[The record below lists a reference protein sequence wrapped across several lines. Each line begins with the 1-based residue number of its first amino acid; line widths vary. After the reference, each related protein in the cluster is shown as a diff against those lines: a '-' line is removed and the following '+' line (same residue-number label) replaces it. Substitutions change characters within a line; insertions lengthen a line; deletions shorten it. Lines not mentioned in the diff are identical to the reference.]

1 MGSGLQRRQAR
12 PLVAGLELL
21 YLATQQCDARSSAEN
36 NQMAVTSGRP
46 LSPHLSVYRWYL
58 TMALS
63 IAHRATGVALSA
75 GLVLITWWLMALASG
90 ADGYNLVQSVLHSF
104 FGQLVLF
111 LWTFV
116 LFFHGAN
123 GVRHLFWDAG
133 YGFDKHVAQRSGMAV
148 VGAAAG
154 LTLVVWIISFIV
166 A

>member
-1 MGSGLQRRQAR
+1 
-12 PLVAGLELL
+12 
-21 YLATQQCDARSSAEN
+21 
-36 NQMAVTSGRP
+36 MAISKSRP

-75 GLVLITWWLMALASG
+75 GLVLIAWWLLALAGGGDSY
-90 ADGYNLVQSVLHSF
+90 DLVQTVLHSIV
-104 FGQLVLF
+104 GQLILF

-116 LFFHGAN
+116 LFFHAAN

-133 YGFDKHVAQRSGMAV
+133 YGFDKTVAHKSGIAV
-148 VGAAAG
+148 IAAAAG
-154 LTLVVWIISFIV
+154 LTILVWLISFIV